1 MANIFSKFLNKL
13 TSATDELPKLHYH
26 MTEEVISFEAN
37 YLCSVI
43 AFDGINFEAIS
54 DNHLES
60 DFDALNLAYTELAK
74 DKAGRLQFYTYQLR
88 RKIEVDTQ
96 YEFDNQFCQKF
107 SEEYL
112 KRFND
117 KDYYN
122 NLFYIALVM
131 KYESD
136 LEAGLDDIQ
145 NLNYR
150 ILSTLSKYQPRIL
163 KVYQNKYGILS
174 SEVLE
179 FFYEILNGEKPV
191 GGVVPLTPSPAY
203 EILPSANLH
212 FGHEI
217 LQMKGDVKNRFACLQ
232 DLKDFPNSTHLG
244 LFDSAS
250 LALPF
255 EYNLVQSFV
264 SLAPA
269 KALTRIERQANQ
281 MRSADDKAVHQR
293 DELQEAQGQIT
304 SGKQILGEYHA
315 SLVVFGDTLEQ
326 AVNNMNEANAS
337 FSNKAGAVF
346 KKASV
351 SAPATFFSQFPT
363 YRYKPRPMLKTSR
376 NLASTF
382 SLHNYSTGKVYGNPL
397 GDGSAVMP
405 LETVA
410 KTLYNFNFHFT
421 NIDENNVGEA
431 VAGHT
436 LILGATGTGKTTL
449 QSAMTVF
456 VQRFNPAMFV
466 LDKDRGMDIFIR
478 ALDGD
483 YFAIEENVPTG
494 INPFQFN
501 DGPRLRDFLNT
512 LVIAC
517 ATDKNNECTSEEQN
531 QIKLAVDTV
540 MSLPFEFRR
549 MSAIL
554 QSLPD
559 RGGNSLYARL
569 VKWCTTDEY
578 GQGAYAWVLDNP
590 VNLFNPDDFKIVGF
604 DVGSILKENYQPTE
618 PLLACLLYIKTE
630 VAKRHNLLLTVVEEF
645 WLPLKYK
652 TPREMILDVL
662 KTGRKRLEFM
672 LLVTQSPEEAVQSE
686 IFPAI
691 IQQTP
696 TKILLPNP
704 DAEYQNAQGGG
715 YIRVGLT
722 EKEFAILKSLNPQ
735 SRIFLVKQGQ
745 QSSFAKLDLYGFSDE
760 ISVLSSTKENVE
772 LLDDILSR
780 FEERPKSDV
789 WLPIFYQARKDKKQ
803 GVLNLDVLVS
813 EAKIAMEQSTL
824 KRVEYA

>member
-1 MANIFSKFLNKL
+1 
-13 TSATDELPKLHYH
+13 
-26 MTEEVISFEAN
+26 
-37 YLCSVI
+37 
-43 AFDGINFEAIS
+43 
-54 DNHLES
+54 
-60 DFDALNLAYTELAK
+60 
-74 DKAGRLQFYTYQLR
+74 
-88 RKIEVDTQ
+88 
-96 YEFDNQFCQKF
+96 
-107 SEEYL
+107 
-112 KRFND
+112 
-117 KDYYN
+117 
-122 NLFYIALVM
+122 
-131 KYESD
+131 
-136 LEAGLDDIQ
+136 
-145 NLNYR
+145 
-150 ILSTLSKYQPRIL
+150 
-163 KVYQNKYGILS
+163 
-174 SEVLE
+174 
-179 FFYEILNGEKPV
+179 
-191 GGVVPLTPSPAY
+191 
-203 EILPSANLH
+203 
-212 FGHEI
+212 
-217 LQMKGDVKNRFACLQ
+217 
-232 DLKDFPNSTHLG
+232 
-244 LFDSAS
+244 
-250 LALPF
+250 
-255 EYNLVQSFV
+255 
-264 SLAPA
+264 
-269 KALTRIERQANQ
+269 
-281 MRSADDKAVHQR
+281 
-293 DELQEAQGQIT
+293 
-304 SGKQILGEYHA
+304 
-315 SLVVFGDTLEQ
+315 
-326 AVNNMNEANAS
+326 
-337 FSNKAGAVF
+337 
-346 KKASV
+346 
-351 SAPATFFSQFPT
+351 
-363 YRYKPRPMLKTSR
+363 
-376 NLASTF
+376 
-382 SLHNYSTGKVYGNPL
+382 
-397 GDGSAVMP
+397 
-405 LETVA
+405 
-410 KTLYNFNFHFT
+410 
-421 NIDENNVGEA
+421 
-431 VAGHT
+431 
-436 LILGATGTGKTTL
+436 
-449 QSAMTVF
+449 MTVF

-517 ATDKNNECTSEEQN
+517 ATEKNNECTSEEQN

-630 VAKRHNLLLTVVEEF
+630 VAKRHNLLLTVIEEF

-789 WLPIFYQARKDKKQ
+789 WLPILYQARKDKKQ

>member
-13 TSATDELPKLHYH
+13 TASTEEFPKLRHH
-26 MTEEVISFEAN
+26 VAEDVIDFETN

-43 AFDGINFEAIS
+43 EFDGISFEAINT
-54 DNHLES
+54 NHLES
-60 DFDALNLAYTELAK
+60 DFDALNLVYTELAK
-74 DKAGRLQFYTYQLR
+74 DKAGSLAFHTYQLR
-88 RKIEVDTQ
+88 RKTEVTSD
-96 YEFDNQFCQKF
+96 YEFDNKFCGDFAKK
-107 SEEYL
+107 YL
-112 KRFND
+112 QRFND
-117 KDYYN
+117 KDYYHTS
-122 NLFYIALVM
+122 YYMCLVM
-131 KYESD
+131 KYDND
-136 LEAGLDDIQ
+136 LEAGIDDIQ
-145 NLNYR
+145 NLNKR
-150 ILSTLSKYQPRIL
+150 ILSMLSQYQPRVL
-163 KVYQNKYGILS
+163 TTYQNNQGILS
-174 SEVLE
+174 SEPFE
-179 FFYEILNGEKPV
+179 FFYEVLNGEPPV
-191 GGVVPLTPSPAY
+191 GGIVPLTPSPAY
-203 EILPSANLH
+203 EILPSSTLH

-217 LQMKGDVKNRFACLQ
+217 LQIKGEVRNRFACLQ
-232 DLKDFPNSTHLG
+232 DLKDFPNRTHLG

-264 SLAPA
+264 ALAPA

-293 DELQEAQGQIT
+293 EELLEAQGFIT
-304 SGKQILGEYHA
+304 SGEQILGEYHC
-315 SLVVFGDTLEQ
+315 SLMVFGDTIDQ
-326 AVNNMNEANAS
+326 AVNNVNEANAS

-382 SLHNYSTGKVYGNPL
+382 SLHNYSTGKAHGNPL
-397 GDGSAVMP
+397 GDGSAVVP

-421 NIDENNVGEA
+421 NIGENNVGEA

-456 VQRFNPAMFV
+456 VQRFSPAMFC

-483 YFAIEENVPTG
+483 YFAIEENNPTG
-494 INPFQFN
+494 INPFQFE
-501 DGPRLRDFLNT
+501 DSPRLRDFLNT
-512 LVIAC
+512 LVVAC
-517 ATDKNNECTSEEQN
+517 ATDKNHECTSEEQN
-531 QIKLAVDTV
+531 QIKMAVDTV
-540 MSLPFEFRR
+540 MSLPFEYRR

-559 RGGNSLYARL
+559 KGGNSLYARL
-569 VKWCTTDEY
+569 VKWCTTDDY

-590 VNLFNPDDFKIVGF
+590 VNQFNPDDFKIVGF

-618 PLLACLLYIKTE
+618 PLLACLLYLKSEMT
-630 VAKRHNLLLTVVEEF
+630 KNHPLLLTVVEEF

-652 TPREMILDVL
+652 TPRDMMLDVL
-662 KTGRKRLEFM
+662 KTGRKRGEFM
-672 LLVTQSPEEAVQSE
+672 MLVTQSPEEAVQSE

-704 DAEYQNAQGGG
+704 DAEYKNEQGGG

-722 EKEFAILKSLNPQ
+722 EKEFAILKSLSTQ
-735 SRIFLVKQGQ
+735 SRIFLIKQGQ
-745 QSSFAKLDLYGFSDE
+745 QSSFAKMDLYGFSDE

-772 LLDDILSR
+772 LLDNLLSK
-780 FEERPKSDV
+780 FDEKPKSEI
-789 WLPIFYQARKDKKQ
+789 WLPLFYQARKDRKQ
-803 GVLNLDVLVS
+803 GTLDLDLLVS
-813 EAKIAMEQSTL
+813 QVKDFHPNAAISHKIQ
-824 KRVEYA
+824 